1 MEKEFEITKNKKM
14 VVVISMIL
22 LVSLIV
28 ALHLY
33 TEFLWFESLN
43 LESVFI
49 TILYYKVIL
58 FVIFFA
64 SALVLLSLNHLAL
77 QRVSYKLGEPLKLPF
92 WVNILLALTVALL
105 FSNVWLQYV

>member
-1 MEKEFEITKNKKM
+1 MEKEIPKNKK
-14 VVVISMIL
+14 VVIATFAIL

-64 SALVLLSLNHLAL
+64 SALVLLSLNHFAL
-77 QRVSYKLGEPLKLPF
+77 QRVVTSL
-92 WVNILLALTVALL
+92 VNL
-105 FSNVWLQYV
+105 SNCHSG